1 MSENSLW
8 MLELSTPQMPKPF
21 RVRVED
27 RIIIGRSTKND
38 SQQPD
43 VDLASFG
50 AEELGVSRQ
59 HLVITSENN
68 RLNAIDLGSG
78 NGTILNGT
86 RMNPNENYPLTHDDQ
101 LQLGRLKLHVQVIVS
116 PSQGGV
122 MHKQPSLQ
130 LSDQSYAGR
139 GQSVLIVEEHP
150 EVAKVLSLIMEEAGY
165 KPRIS
170 TEVVGAMRF
179 FNQKRPAAAIVDV
192 MLSDMNGLEF
202 CRYVRRDIHQNT
214 MPMVVI
220 NASKSLMSATD
231 AMIAGADIFLDR
243 PVSAKELRHVVSALI
258 YQHESGDAT
267 IHTKHLVG
275 TAPLKGV
282 TPESRRDSAVFFVA
296 GYGDAPIVVNVQQ
309 PVSFGRTASTGDLAT
324 KSHIDLSRYDA
335 VNYGV
340 SRVHIILHNN
350 DGQFQV
356 EDMGTV
362 NGTYLNGNPLTPREP
377 IAVKNA
383 DEIRLGRL
391 RMYIYFIEDGER

>member
-1 MSENSLW
+1 MTENSLW

-21 RVRVED
+21 LVRVED
-27 RIIIGRSTKND
+27 QITIGRSTKTD

-43 VDLASFG
+43 VDLASYG

-59 HLVITSENN
+59 HLVINSENN

-86 RMNPNENYPLTHDDQ
+86 RMNPNETYPLTHDDQ

-150 EVAKVLSLIMEEAGY
+150 EVAKVLSLIMEQAGY
-165 KPRIS
+165 KTRVS

-220 NASKSLMSATD
+220 NASKSLMTATD

-258 YQHESGDAT
+258 YQHESGDAS

-282 TPESRRDSAVFFVA
+282 VPESRRDSAVLFVA
-296 GYGDAPIVVNVQQ
+296 GYGDAPIVVNAQQ
-309 PVSFGRTASTGDLAT
+309 PVSFGRTAGAGDLAT
-324 KSHIDLSRYDA
+324 KTHIDLSRYDA

-340 SRVHIILHNN
+340 SRVHVILHNN

-362 NGTYLNGNPLTPREP
+362 NGTYINGNPLTPRERVP
-377 IAVKNA
+377 VKNA